1 MIFFFFAGRTN
12 PMLIRLPKNSSSYI
26 SFSRSTTVEEYHHI
40 GRIYT
45 RDELSV

>member
-12 PMLIRLPKNSSSYI
+12 AMLIRLSKNSSSYI

>member
-1 MIFFFFAGRTN
+1 MIFFSLLGE
-12 PMLIRLPKNSSSYI
+12 LIPRLPKNSSSYI
-26 SFSRSTTVEEYHHI
+26 SLSRSTTVEEYHHI